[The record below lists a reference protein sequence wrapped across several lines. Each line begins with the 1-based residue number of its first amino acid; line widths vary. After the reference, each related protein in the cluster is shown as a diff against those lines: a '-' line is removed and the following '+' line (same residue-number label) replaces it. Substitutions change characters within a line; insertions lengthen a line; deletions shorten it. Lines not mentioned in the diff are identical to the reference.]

1 MIHISAMNG
10 FVLMIFEL
18 DLITLE
24 KFICDKMVVVNL
36 KIFFGNTDGT
46 CLVIE

>member
-1 MIHISAMNG
+1 MKIIHISAMNG
-10 FVLMIFEL
+10 FVVMIFEL

-36 KIFFGNTDGT
+36 KIF
-46 CLVIE
+46 LEILMVIAW